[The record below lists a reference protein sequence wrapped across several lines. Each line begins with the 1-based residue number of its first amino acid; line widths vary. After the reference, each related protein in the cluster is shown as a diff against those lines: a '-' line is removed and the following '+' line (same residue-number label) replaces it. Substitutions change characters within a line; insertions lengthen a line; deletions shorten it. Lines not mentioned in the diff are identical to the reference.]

1 MQVKY
6 WNMTDKQLIELESA
20 LVARGNLN
28 AAMEIS
34 DFRKVFGKTVE
45 IVKGRKV
52 PKGTVGTCFW
62 VKRYNYSKHSDQW
75 GIYSSTRI
83 GIKTEE
89 GQVYFTSIDNV
100 VVK

>member
-6 WNMTDKQLIELESA
+6 SSMTGEQLMELEIA
-20 LVARGNLN
+20 LTVRGNFD

-45 IVKGRKV
+45 VVKGRKV

-62 VKRYNYSKHSDQW
+62 VKRYNYSRYPDPD
-75 GIYSSTRI
+75 GLYSNTRI

-89 GQVYFTSIDNV
+89 GQVYFTSIKNV
-100 VVK
+100 IVK